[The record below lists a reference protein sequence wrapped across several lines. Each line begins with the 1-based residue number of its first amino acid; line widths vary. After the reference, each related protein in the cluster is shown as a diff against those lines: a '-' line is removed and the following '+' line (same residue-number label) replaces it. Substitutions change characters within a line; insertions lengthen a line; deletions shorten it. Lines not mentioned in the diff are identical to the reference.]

1 MTDGSDSR
9 KRDASRLAASC
20 FIVILAVPLI
30 RPPHTFFRN
39 NLLESFFYF
48 YEGVSLSA
56 ALGLLWLNFSI
67 VEEWN
72 ESSWSVLVRCRHF
85 LWRTFFCLNLAICW
99 PSFAINVRVHP
110 LLPNQYRIRSAQP
123 SAEAQRH
130 NERRFWLEPLNLFL
144 LSCLLFVPTW
154 NNPHYPPQ
162 FVTITAA
169 FLVIA
174 VMNSLVTASLGT
186 RNAIAISRVSRWNP
200 FIHYSVI
207 LCLNLTSLVLSMT
220 LWVGHR
226 GRALSSTLYRTAA
239 HLLTPAIIAK
249 GFIGPDLR
257 SSLHLIHAAP
267 WSDKLFLLIGGLLYV
282 TLLKEVAGGLKSFE
296 RTDADYVQL
305 AESLSFEGHFD
316 EAEEV
321 LAKVSNTTR
330 FSEWARV
337 PILLSRGELEAAEYC
352 TKRALEFDPKN
363 RHIPT
368 SEDIFFNLHH
378 LASSYPI
385 PALCCLQ
392 LWQLSVE
399 RELREALLFQFSTYL
414 LFAEDHQI
422 DKNAV
427 FERKAAQAPR
437 LPTANTLLNRGIPM
451 RLRCFSMASIGPM
464 KRSGLRQGSSALSAT
479 LSTTVAT
486 RTALRTRPSELALT
500 SHTSKAFSR
509 LSQQDASGKP
519 TWPSAFSTAFSGGSP
534 TLRISRP
541 SIFPQSS
548 LDARRSSARRQA
560 WKPLIY
566 VVSGRNQPPA
576 SPSQDLAEGPTAA
589 GWSFEA

>member
-1 MTDGSDSR
+1 M
-9 KRDASRLAASC
+9 
-20 FIVILAVPLI
+20 
-30 RPPHTFFRN
+30 N
-39 NLLESFFYF
+39 N
-48 YEGVSLSA
+48 
-56 ALGLLWLNFSI
+56 
-67 VEEWN
+67 
-72 ESSWSVLVRCRHF
+72 
-85 LWRTFFCLNLAICW
+85 
-99 PSFAINVRVHP
+99 
-110 LLPNQYRIRSAQP
+110 
-123 SAEAQRH
+123 
-130 NERRFWLEPLNLFL
+130 
-144 LSCLLFVPTW
+144 
-154 NNPHYPPQ
+154 
-162 FVTITAA
+162 
-169 FLVIA
+169 
-174 VMNSLVTASLGT
+174 LVTASLGT

-399 RELREALLFQFSTYL
+399 RQLREALLFQFSTYL

-422 DKNAV
+422 DKKAV

-437 LPTANTLLNRGIPM
+437 LPTANYLAEQGHTYEAQVLLDGVNWSNEAERLAAGFIRIKCNIIDDSRDENRTPYPPERAGSDVAHLESLFTTLAAGRKWEAHLAVSLLNSIQR
-451 RLRCFSMASIGPM
+451 RLSESPH
-464 KRSGLRQGSSALSAT
+464 LSAVD
-479 LSTTVAT
+479 LSSIITRCEKIFCKTTGLEAT
-486 RTALRTRPSELALT
+486 YLRREW
-500 SHTSKAFSR
+500 K
-509 LSQQDASGKP
+509 K
-519 TWPSAFSTAFSGGSP
+519 STA
-534 TLRISRP
+534 RIAQARSR
-541 SIFPQSS
+541 
-548 LDARRSSARRQA
+548 
-560 WKPLIY
+560 
-566 VVSGRNQPPA
+566 
-576 SPSQDLAEGPTAA
+576 
-589 GWSFEA
+589 